1 MIRKHMSLVIGG
13 VVFLVLAAVLG
24 WLLFANL
31 QKYGEAAGVRDT
43 ASQKLRRLVKRE
55 PFPSKENV
63 EAVKQQMEAFTAYL
77 GELSAKMREGQMP
90 EEQADYSQ
98 FAGLYE
104 DMLSRMDREAH
115 AKNVSVPPNFAF
127 GFQYY
132 AAGNL
137 PMADE
142 TPHLVLQLRTV
153 EQICSILFD
162 AGVSTLLSVE
172 RPVFE
177 EAALNEARNASE
189 ENEGGRRRRRMEEN
203 AAAEAAP
210 TGIYADPDGLFTR
223 EHYTFAFRAKDVAV
237 AKLLDRLS
245 SGQPYA
251 VVTKLDV
258 SNPAKP
264 LTAKPNAEDGDKETG
279 VRAAAGAATAA
290 RGSSD
295 GTEAEILPRELRVV
309 AGTEVPTI
317 RMEVDVY
324 RFPEPEQPNDEEGE
338 EVPS

>member
-1 MIRKHMSLVIGG
+1 MIRKHLSLVIGG

-31 QKYGEAAGVRDT
+31 QKYGEAAGERDT

-55 PFPSKENV
+55 PFPSRENV
-63 EAVKQQMEAFTAYL
+63 EAVRQQMESFTAYL
-77 GELSAKMREGQMP
+77 GTLSEKMREGQMP

-104 DMLSRMDREAH
+104 DMLSRMDREAR

-153 EQICSILFD
+153 EQLCSILFES
-162 AGVSTLLSVE
+162 GISTLLSVE

-177 EAALNEARNASE
+177 EAALNEARNANE

-210 TGIYADPDGLFTR
+210 TGLYADPDGLFTR
-223 EHYTFAFRAKDVAV
+223 EHYVFAFRAKDTAL
-237 AKLLDRLS
+237 AKVLDRLS

-258 SNPAKP
+258 SNTAKP
-264 LTAKPNAEDGDKETG
+264 LTAKPNAEGGDKEAG
-279 VRAAAGAATAA
+279 VRTGTAGAATAA

-295 GTEAEILPRELRVV
+295 GTEAE
-309 AGTEVPTI
+309 
-317 RMEVDVY
+317 
-324 RFPEPEQPNDEEGE
+324 
-338 EVPS
+338 